1 VARVS
6 AIFYALALTVAQQE
20 SFNNNLHLALIS
32 FLALGR
38 VARRAFIARAPTSAP
53 FPSNDKKYQLTH
65 VVVTGA
71 CVLAQ
76 GGRPSTTLLWAG
88 LLLTS
93 ANVGGNS
100 SLCVLCAVVGCGTG
114 ADAFPGMARVLSLQ
128 SYHDGFV
135 GVDCFESCA
144 SITWTLL

>member
-1 VARVS
+1 VARLS
-6 AIFYALALTVAQQE
+6 AIFYALALTFAQQE

-93 ANVGGNS
+93 ASVGGNS
-100 SLCVLCAVVGCGTG
+100 SLCSCVPVLDVGLVLMLFQEWRVCLACRAIMMALQVLTVLRAV
-114 ADAFPGMARVLSLQ
+114 R
-128 SYHDGFV
+128 
-135 GVDCFESCA
+135 
-144 SITWTLL
+144 